1 MAGQQ
6 AAIYQAYLQDWAM
19 KNPNVI
25 EPTLVDIW
33 EVLPLRVQKDCYDV
47 IARSCKFW
55 GNSGDVVRLSDGR
68 VAEFCD
74 TRSIVPVQ
82 KAAVFPDYKA
92 WSAYRKPLNF
102 RGYFEVW

>member
-6 AAIYQAYLQDWAM
+6 AAIYEAYRQDFAN
-19 KNPNVI
+19 KNADVI
-25 EPTLVDIW
+25 EPTLIDIK

-47 IARSCKFW
+47 ISRSCKYW
-55 GNSGDVVRLSDGR
+55 GNSGDVVNLSDGR

-82 KAAVFPDYKA
+82 VAAVFPDYRA
-92 WSAYRKPLNF
+92 WSNYRKPMNF
-102 RGYFEVW
+102 RGYFERW